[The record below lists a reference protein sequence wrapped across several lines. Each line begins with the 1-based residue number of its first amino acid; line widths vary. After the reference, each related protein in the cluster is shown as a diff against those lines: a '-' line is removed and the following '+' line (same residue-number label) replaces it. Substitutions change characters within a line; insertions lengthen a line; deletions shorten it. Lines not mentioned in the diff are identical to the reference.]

1 MNMYQLTNYELPVLN
16 KKVKDLE
23 IGDKILNYVVVD
35 KVKVDKLSDLS
46 ATEQTL
52 YKSSSYLMNEDYY
65 MIQLNNIA
73 TNELGTSFM
82 EFRGDDSVSKL
93 LNMNLS

>member
-93 LNMNLS
+93 LNMNLN

>member
-1 MNMYQLTNYELPVLN
+1 MYQLTNYELPVLN

-93 LNMNLS
+93 LNMNLN